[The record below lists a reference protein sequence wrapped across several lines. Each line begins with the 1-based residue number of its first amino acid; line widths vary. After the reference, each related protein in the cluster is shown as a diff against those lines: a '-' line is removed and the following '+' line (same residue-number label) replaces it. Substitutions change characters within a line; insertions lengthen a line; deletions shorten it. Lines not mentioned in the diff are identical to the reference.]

1 MKDVYLLS
9 SNITHLLT
17 FIKAGQGASY
27 SQGFQMPDR
36 NENTEVME
44 NIRRLATSLKTS
56 PAVIN
61 NIDNAYLSD
70 LKNIF
75 NKVIEER
82 DDNGRNN
89 STATS
94 RMTSSLQGTYD
105 NTSVSI
111 PARMKPAVVSPNPYK
126 KKHQLHARTS
136 LYSNGYSGNTT
147 KLYYFVIGTYVVVY
161 FAKGSATGG
170 LGWFRDPQNKIQGDL
185 LKKNSLGM
193 DSLAA
198 SLNIVYVLPLRDREL
213 SSVEK
218 PMEFPWKAG
227 RKLFSFAFIHE
238 GPEGTVIGE
247 EYASDYAK
255 HFITVIMKHF
265 PSYKL
270 YIGGNAVEETG
281 EAISSLDDIFMK
293 NDVARFISKCYRDQ
307 IDDGSFFMTRDMN
320 EFIRRHPNPE
330 ALVKYVCNMQ
340 DD

>member
-1 MKDVYLLS
+1 
-9 SNITHLLT
+9 
-17 FIKAGQGASY
+17 
-27 SQGFQMPDR
+27 MPDR
-36 NENTEVME
+36 NENTEMME
-44 NIRRLATSLKTS
+44 NIRRLATSLKAC

-61 NIDNAYLSD
+61 NIDNAHLSD

-82 DDNGRNN
+82 DDNGNN
-89 STATS
+89 STATCG
-94 RMTSSLQGTYD
+94 MTSSLVGMNDT
-105 NTSVSI
+105 TSVSI
-111 PARMKPAVVSPNPYK
+111 AASRKPAVVSPNPYK
-126 KKHQLHARTS
+126 KKHDLHARS
-136 LYSNGYSGNTT
+136 QYSNGYTGNTT

-185 LKKNSLGM
+185 LKKNSLGR
-193 DSLAA
+193 DSLAG
-198 SLNIVYVLPLRDREL
+198 SLNIVHVLPLRDREL

-218 PMEFPWKAG
+218 PMEFPWKTG
-227 RKLFSFAFIHE
+227 RKLYSFAFIHE

-247 EYASDYAK
+247 EYANDYAK
-255 HFITVIMKHF
+255 HFIAVIMKHF

-270 YIGGNAVEETG
+270 YMGGNAVEETG

-293 NDVARFISKCYRDQ
+293 NDVARFISTTYRDQ
-307 IDDGSFFMTRDMN
+307 IDDGSFFQTRN
-320 EFIRRHPNPE
+320 INQYIHRHPNPE